1 MSFLLLYIEEI
12 ESGRIIAGQ
21 ELKSVLKR
29 LKSDL
34 DNPRYEYDEKPGQI
48 RIEFIERFCKHTKSP
63 FNGLPFKLELW
74 EKAFL
79 EAAYGFKYKESGLRR
94 FNEALLLIARK
105 NGKTTF
111 IAGIDLAEFFL
122 SKGGTDIVC
131 ASNTND
137 QASILFE
144 EINNMREQSKA
155 LRNEKRSKKNIFY
168 IYSPKNKNKIKKL
181 SAQSRNKDGYN
192 IEVGCIDEV
201 HEMTDSKVYDAIKQS
216 QSTKQEPLIF
226 IITTEGTTV
235 DGFLD
240 NKLAYVRKMI
250 KGEINDEK
258 ILPWLY
264 TQDSTEEIFND
275 PSSWQKSNPSLGT
288 IKMKS
293 YFDDIMNK
301 ARNDMATK
309 VTMLCKDFNIKQIE
323 SGSWLTFNELNNE
336 EKYKLTDLSDSYAIG
351 GVDLSSTTDLTAA
364 VLLLVKNGKKYVI
377 PHFFMPSE
385 LVQKRVEEDKIPYDI
400 WVKKGYITLTQ
411 GNQNDFSLVTQW
423 FLKMTR
429 EFDIRPLWIG
439 YDPWNSQY
447 WVKEM
452 EEAGFTME
460 KIRQGIYTLS
470 EPMKQLEGDL
480 KNKLIN
486 YNNHPIL
493 KWCFANT
500 QAKVDVNGN
509 IQPSKLNSKLK
520 RIDGCVALIIAYAV
534 LTRFKNDYENMVSYE
549 VYKWDYLMFFKEK
562 RKL

>member
-1 MSFLLLYIEEI
+1 MSFLLSYIDEI
-12 ESGRIIAGQ
+12 ESGRIIAGN

-34 DNPRYEYDEKPGQI
+34 NDPRFIYDEEPGRI
-48 RIEFIERFCKHTKSP
+48 RIEFIEKFCKHTKSP
-63 FNGLPFKLELW
+63 FNGRPFLLELW
-74 EKAFL
+74 EKALL
-79 EAAYGFKYKESGLRR
+79 ECAYGFKMADTGLRR
-94 FNEALLLIARK
+94 FNEVVLLIARK

-131 ASNTND
+131 ASNTNE
-137 QASILFE
+137 QSGILFE

-155 LRNEKRSKKNIFY
+155 LRNEKRSRKNIFY

-216 QSTKQEPLIF
+216 QSTKKEPLIF

-240 NKLAYVRKMI
+240 NKLEYCRKMI
-250 KGEINDEK
+250 KGEIDDIR

-264 TQDSTEEIFND
+264 TQDSDEEIFSD
-275 PSSWQKSNPSLGT
+275 PSSWQKSNPSIGT
-288 IKMKS
+288 IKTKS
-293 YFDDIMNK
+293 YFEDMMVK
-301 ARNDMATK
+301 ARNDLATR
-309 VTMLCKDFNIKQIE
+309 VTMMCKDFNIKQLE
-323 SGSWLTFNELNNE
+323 SGSWLTYQDLNNE
-336 EKYKLTDLSDSYAIG
+336 EKYKLDDLRDSYAIG

-364 VLLLVKNGKKYVI
+364 TLLIIKNGKKYVI

-385 LVQKRVEEDKIPYDI
+385 LVSQRVQEDKIPYDI
-400 WVKKGYITLTQ
+400 WIKKGLVTLTE

-423 FLKMTR
+423 FLKMVR
-429 EFDIRPLWIG
+429 EYGIRPLWIG

-452 EEAGFTME
+452 EDAGFTME
-460 KIRQGIYTLS
+460 KVRQGIYTLS

-480 KNKLIN
+480 KNKLVI
-486 YNNHPIL
+486 YDNNPIL
-493 KWCFANT
+493 KWCFSNT
-500 QAKVDVNGN
+500 QAKVDINGN

-520 RIDGCVALIIAYAV
+520 RIDGCVSLIISYAV
-534 LTRFKNDYENMVSYE
+534 LNRYKLEYENMIS
-549 VYKWDYLMFFKEK
+549 
-562 RKL
+562 

>member
-1 MSFLLLYIEEI
+1 MSFLLSYINEI
-12 ESGRIIAGQ
+12 EVGRIIAGN

-29 LKSDL
+29 LKDDL
-34 DNPRYEYDEKPGQI
+34 NDPRFIYDEEPGRL
-48 RIEFIERFCKHTKSP
+48 RIEFIEKFCKHTKSP
-63 FNGLPFKLELW
+63 FNGQPFILELW
-74 EKAFL
+74 EKALL
-79 EAAYGFKYKESGLRR
+79 ECAYGFKMADSGLRR
-94 FNEALLLIARK
+94 FNEVVLLIARK

-111 IAGIDLAEFFL
+111 VAGIDLAEFFL
-122 SKGGTDIVC
+122 SSGGTDIVC
-131 ASNTND
+131 ASNTNE

-155 LRNEKRSKKNIFY
+155 LRNEKRSRKNIFY
-168 IYSPKNKNKIKKL
+168 IYSPTNKNKIKKL

-216 QSTKQEPLIF
+216 QSTKREPLIF

-235 DGFLD
+235 VGFLD
-240 NKLAYVRKMI
+240 NKLDYCRKMI
-250 KGEINDEK
+250 KGEIDDIR

-264 TQDSTEEIFND
+264 TQDSDEEIFSD
-275 PSSWQKSNPSLGT
+275 PSSWQKSNPSIGT
-288 IKMKS
+288 IKTMS
-293 YFDDIMNK
+293 YFEDMMVK
-301 ARNDMATK
+301 ARNDLATR
-309 VTMLCKDFNIKQIE
+309 VTMMCKDFNIKQLE
-323 SGSWLTFNELNNE
+323 SGSWLTYLDLNNE
-336 EKYKLTDLSDSYAIG
+336 TKYKLDDLRDSYAIG

-364 VLLLVKNGKKYVI
+364 VLLIIKGGKKYVI

-385 LVQKRVEEDKIPYDI
+385 LIAQRVQEDKIPYDI
-400 WVKKGYITLTQ
+400 WVKKGLVTLTE

-423 FLKMTR
+423 FLKMVR
-429 EFDIRPLWIG
+429 EYGIRPLWIG

-452 EEAGFTME
+452 EDSGFTME

-480 KNKLIN
+480 KNKLVI
-486 YNNHPIL
+486 YDNNPIL
-493 KWCFANT
+493 KWCFSNT

-534 LTRFKNDYENMVSYE
+534 LNRYKIEYENMIS
-549 VYKWDYLMFFKEK
+549 
-562 RKL
+562 

>member
-1 MSFLLLYIEEI
+1 MSYLLSYIDEI
-12 ESGRIIAGQ
+12 ESGRIIAGE
-21 ELKSVLKR
+21 ELKSVLNG
-29 LKSDL
+29 LKNDL
-34 DNPRYEYDEKPGQI
+34 NNPSYIYDETPGKL
-48 RIEFIERFCKHTKSP
+48 RIDFIEKFCKHTKSP
-63 FNGLPFKLELW
+63 FNGQPFILELW
-74 EKAFL
+74 EKALL
-79 EAAYGFKYKESGLRR
+79 ECAYGFKMADTGLRR
-94 FNEALLLIARK
+94 FNEVILLIARK

-122 SKGGTDIVC
+122 SRGGTDIVC

-216 QSTKQEPLIF
+216 QSTKKEPLIF

-240 NKLAYVRKMI
+240 SKLEYCRKMI
-250 KGEINDEK
+250 KGEIKDIR

-264 TQDSTEEIFND
+264 TQDGVDEIFSD
-275 PSSWQKSNPSLGT
+275 PTSWTKSNPSLGN
-288 IKMKS
+288 IKLRSYLEDMMVKS
-293 YFDDIMNK
+293 Q
-301 ARNDMATK
+301 NDLSTR
-309 VTMLCKDFNIKQIE
+309 VTMLCKDFNIKQLD
-323 SGSWLTFNELNNE
+323 SGSWLTFNDLNNE
-336 EKYKLTDLSDSYAIG
+336 TRFKLEELRDSYAIG

-364 VLLLVKNGKKYVI
+364 VLLVIKNGKKYVI
-377 PHFFMPSE
+377 PHFFMPGDLIE
-385 LVQKRVEEDKIPYDI
+385 QRVKEDKIPYDLWI
-400 WVKKGYITLTQ
+400 KKGLVSVTN

-423 FLKMTR
+423 FLSMVR
-429 EFDIRPLWIG
+429 NYGIRPLWIG

-452 EEAGFTME
+452 EDAGFTME

-480 KNKLIN
+480 KNKLVI
-486 YNNHPIL
+486 YDNNPIL
-493 KWCFANT
+493 KWCFSNT
-500 QAKVDVNGN
+500 QANIDINGN
-509 IQPSKLNSKLK
+509 IQPSKLNSKLR

-534 LTRFKNDYENMVSYE
+534 LNRYKNDYENMIS
-549 VYKWDYLMFFKEK
+549 
-562 RKL
+562 

>member
-1 MSFLLLYIEEI
+1 MSFLLSYIDEI
-12 ESGRIIAGQ
+12 ESGRIIAGN

-29 LKSDL
+29 LKNDL
-34 DNPRYEYDEKPGQI
+34 NDPRFTYDEEPGRI
-48 RIEFIERFCKHTKSP
+48 RIEFIEKFCKHTKSP
-63 FNGLPFKLELW
+63 FNGQPFLLELW
-74 EKAFL
+74 EKALL
-79 EAAYGFKYKESGLRR
+79 ECAYGFKMRDTGLRR
-94 FNEALLLIARK
+94 FNEVVLLIARK

-131 ASNTND
+131 ASNTNE
-137 QASILFE
+137 QSGILFE

-155 LRNEKRSKKNIFY
+155 LRNEKRSRKNIFY

-216 QSTKQEPLIF
+216 QSTKKEPLIF

-240 NKLAYVRKMI
+240 NKLEYCRKMI
-250 KGEINDEK
+250 KGEIDDIR

-264 TQDSTEEIFND
+264 TQDSDEEIFSD
-275 PSSWQKSNPSLGT
+275 PSSWQKSNPSIGT
-288 IKMKS
+288 IKTKS
-293 YFDDIMNK
+293 YFEDMMVK
-301 ARNDMATK
+301 ARNDLATR
-309 VTMLCKDFNIKQIE
+309 VTMMCKDFNIKQLE
-323 SGSWLTFNELNNE
+323 SGSWLTYQDLNNE
-336 EKYKLTDLSDSYAIG
+336 EKYKLDDLRDSYAIG

-364 VLLLVKNGKKYVI
+364 TLLIIKNGKKYVI

-385 LVQKRVEEDKIPYDI
+385 LVSQRVQEDKIPYDI
-400 WVKKGYITLTQ
+400 WIKKGLVTLTE

-423 FLKMTR
+423 FLKMVR
-429 EFDIRPLWIG
+429 EYGIRPLWIG

-452 EEAGFTME
+452 EDAGFTME
-460 KIRQGIYTLS
+460 KVRQGIYTLS

-480 KNKLIN
+480 KNKLVI
-486 YNNHPIL
+486 YDNNPIL
-493 KWCFANT
+493 KWCFSNT
-500 QAKVDVNGN
+500 QAKVDINGN

-520 RIDGCVALIIAYAV
+520 RIDGCVSLIISYAV
-534 LTRFKNDYENMVSYE
+534 LNRYKLEYENMIS
-549 VYKWDYLMFFKEK
+549 
-562 RKL
+562 

>member
-1 MSFLLLYIEEI
+1 MSFLLSYINEI
-12 ESGRIIAGQ
+12 EAGRIIAGN

-29 LKSDL
+29 LKDDL
-34 DNPRYEYDEKPGQI
+34 NDPRFIYDEEPGRL
-48 RIEFIERFCKHTKSP
+48 RIEFIEKFCKHTKSP
-63 FNGLPFKLELW
+63 FNGQPFILELW
-74 EKAFL
+74 EKALL
-79 EAAYGFKYKESGLRR
+79 ECAYGFKMADSGLRR
-94 FNEALLLIARK
+94 FNEVVLLIARK

-111 IAGIDLAEFFL
+111 VAGIDLAEFFL
-122 SKGGTDIVC
+122 SSGGTDIVC
-131 ASNTND
+131 ASNTNE

-155 LRNEKRSKKNIFY
+155 LRNEKRSRKNIFY
-168 IYSPKNKNKIKKL
+168 IYSPTNKNKIKKL

-216 QSTKQEPLIF
+216 QSTKREPLIF

-240 NKLAYVRKMI
+240 NKLDYCRKMI
-250 KGEINDEK
+250 KGEIDDIR

-264 TQDSTEEIFND
+264 TQDSDEEIFSD
-275 PSSWQKSNPSLGT
+275 PSSWQKSNPSIGT
-288 IKMKS
+288 IKTRS
-293 YFDDIMNK
+293 YFEDMMVK
-301 ARNDMATK
+301 ARNDLATR
-309 VTMLCKDFNIKQIE
+309 VTMMCKDFNIKQLE
-323 SGSWLTFNELNNE
+323 SGSWLTYLDLNNE
-336 EKYKLTDLSDSYAIG
+336 TKYKLDDLRDSYAIG

-364 VLLLVKNGKKYVI
+364 VLLIIKGGKKYVI

-385 LVQKRVEEDKIPYDI
+385 LIAQRVQEDKIPYDI
-400 WVKKGYITLTQ
+400 WVKKGLVTLTE

-423 FLKMTR
+423 FLKMVR
-429 EFDIRPLWIG
+429 EYGIRPLWIG

-452 EEAGFTME
+452 EDSGFTME

-480 KNKLIN
+480 KNKLVI
-486 YNNHPIL
+486 YDNNPIL
-493 KWCFANT
+493 KWCFSNT

-534 LTRFKNDYENMVSYE
+534 LNRYKIEYENMIS
-549 VYKWDYLMFFKEK
+549 
-562 RKL
+562 